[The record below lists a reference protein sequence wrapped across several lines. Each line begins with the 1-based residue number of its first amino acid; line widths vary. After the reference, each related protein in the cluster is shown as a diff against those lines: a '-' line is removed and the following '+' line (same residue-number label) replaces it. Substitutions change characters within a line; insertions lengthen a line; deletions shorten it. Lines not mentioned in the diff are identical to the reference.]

1 MCVCSCAT
9 PIDPIEMRAF
19 DPPVVRV
26 RPSVVG
32 EAAATL
38 TDDPI
43 SSETLVATMP
53 LFLAVLS
60 VCTHY
65 HYALPRHTRI
75 CIFCAQ
81 PGEKADWL
89 RFSRSAKFQCINREC
104 LRVAYCW
111 ENLQR
116 LERERTEIPPKG
128 NSSFLGP

>member
-32 EAAATL
+32 EAATL

-60 VCTHY
+60 VPTTHY
-65 HYALPRHTRI
+65 HYPDKLVFVFFVLSRARKPIGFDFHGRRSSNASTENA
-75 CIFCAQ
+75 CA
-81 PGEKADWL
+81 
-89 RFSRSAKFQCINREC
+89 
-104 LRVAYCW
+104 
-111 ENLQR
+111 
-116 LERERTEIPPKG
+116 
-128 NSSFLGP
+128 